1 MRLNLLYVHLV
12 EQGRRKQVRNALMFA
27 FYAAET
33 AAGREVSARA
43 LVAVGGVTYDA
54 ARKALLRYRRGQT
67 PPAIGGGLAPKTV
80 RNVHVMLRGALSDAV
95 RWNLLPPQPS
105 RRRPA
110 APRPPPYPQRVV
122 DIGASD
128 LRRARTAG
136 PVLRAGCWSA
146 PPGYAA
152 ANLRRTPTR

>member
-1 MRLNLLYVHLV
+1 
-12 EQGRRKQVRNALMFA
+12 MFA

-95 RWNLLPPQPS
+95 RWNLLPRNPAADARPPRV
-105 RRRPA
+105 RRRTHNVWSTQELRTFVA
-110 APRPPPYPQRVV
+110 HVRQNPY
-122 DIGASD
+122 
-128 LRRARTAG
+128 
-136 PVLRAGCWSA
+136 
-146 PPGYAA
+146 YA
-152 ANLRRTPTR
+152 L